1 MKSQLA
7 SRVIRRDKNTLIT
20 LNAPLEI
27 TQKQPLAMRNF
38 EFSGRQPTTHLRH
51 SAMDLSFPIPV
62 IEIQTQKYRSEP
74 YIILLP
80 SMS

>member
-1 MKSQLA
+1 LKEVNEELLKIMHGIKHETMNEIATGS

-38 EFSGRQPTTHLRH
+38 EFSGRQPTTRSGHRL
-51 SAMDLSFPIPV
+51 PISD
-62 IEIQTQKYRSEP
+62 R
-74 YIILLP
+74 LFHH
-80 SMS
+80 